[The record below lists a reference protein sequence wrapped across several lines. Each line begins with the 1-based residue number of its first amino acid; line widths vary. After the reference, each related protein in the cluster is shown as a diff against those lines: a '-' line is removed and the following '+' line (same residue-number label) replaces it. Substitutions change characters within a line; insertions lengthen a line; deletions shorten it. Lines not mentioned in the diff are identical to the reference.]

1 LVDESGEQA
10 MLHAGTGEA
19 GQAMMERSHKLPVG
33 ESSMVGW
40 ACVHK
45 EARIALDVGE
55 EAVRFANP
63 LLPLT
68 RSEMALPLRVG
79 DRVLGALDIQST
91 QAQAFD
97 EDDIKALQGMADQIA
112 VALENARLF
121 QQAQSSLKEV
131 ERANRLLTQQ
141 GWETFLRSTRADFA
155 EFHQP
160 GVPSLTPEET
170 DKLVQES
177 RSLSGQ
183 NGTVAIP
190 LRVRRQVIGTLVV
203 ERGPDRSEWSATDLG
218 LIQEMATQASLA
230 MENTRSFEQSQ
241 RMAARERLVGQ
252 VATHMRET
260 LDMNTILQTAV
271 REIAQSLNAQRA
283 ELRLGTGPTPGKVL
297 GSVGQKVSPAPS
309 ARGSGNGQHGGRE
322 EGGAP

>member
-1 LVDESGEQA
+1 
-10 MLHAGTGEA
+10 
-19 GQAMMERSHKLPVG
+19 
-33 ESSMVGW
+33 
-40 ACVHK
+40 
-45 EARIALDVGE
+45 
-55 EAVRFANP
+55 
-63 LLPLT
+63 
-68 RSEMALPLRVG
+68 MALPLRVS

-97 EDDIKALQGMADQIA
+97 QNDIAALQGAADQIA
-112 VALENARLF
+112 VALDNARLF
-121 QQAQSSLKEV
+121 QQAQSSLRDV
-131 ERANRLLTQQ
+131 EQANRLLTQQ
-141 GWETFLRSTRADFA
+141 GWEAFLRSTQADFA

-160 GVPSLTPEET
+160 DVPSLTPEEI
-170 DKLVQES
+170 DKLAQES

-183 NGTVAIP
+183 NGTVSIP

-218 LIQEMATQASLA
+218 LIQEMATQAAQA
-230 MENTRSFEQSQ
+230 MENARLFEQSQ
-241 RMAARERLVGQ
+241 RMAARERLVGE
-252 VATHMRET
+252 VTTHMRET